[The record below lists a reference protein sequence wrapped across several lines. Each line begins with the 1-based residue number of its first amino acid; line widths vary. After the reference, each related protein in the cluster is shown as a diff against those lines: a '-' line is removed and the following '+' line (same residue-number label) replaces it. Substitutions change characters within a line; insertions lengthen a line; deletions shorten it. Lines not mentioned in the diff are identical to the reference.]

1 MANYET
7 LKAAIQQVVKTN
19 GNNEITGA
27 LLQQSL
33 LAMINS
39 LGSGYQFVDV
49 ATSATKP
56 GTPDQK
62 VFYIA
67 NGKGTYP
74 NFGGISITE
83 DEVVILYYDT
93 DWHKLLTGIASN
105 EKLSELG
112 QEVDGVNESITPT
125 WTQSKRIVES
135 GNIVSSSTS
144 FYVSDFIGVESDVTL
159 TVQGIHSYVGTQ
171 MPGIHFYDANQKHIG
186 YLYGDGNIDITG
198 KIAEL
203 DARYIRLSHYDDGT
217 YLVGDVRVTKFSEAK
232 FASAAELKTATNY
245 ITPASVASLATEF
258 SLIGTNDGIIYPS
271 KQDYIATEAYPCG
284 IGKTFRMENVAGVAL
299 SWYRIYYYLG
309 DTYVGYKQIGTTV
322 QDYTT
327 IAASGA
333 YDNVRFCFAISSGTF
348 ASTDDI
354 SVETDVPETV
364 VPVKQ
369 VVSEL
374 DERVTKIENGT
385 SYQSEIDDINNGYRV
400 PTDADFTQSIDG
412 HFKIENGSLYGKRG
426 SSDPAVMMVFNE
438 GIKAIEFEFASLWD
452 SNLISLVFGLGV
464 DTGNNKPCFAQGYLN
479 TSARPNDAGSVIN
492 KDYDGNASAGQATSI
507 WGQGHGS
514 GDYRNPQAKPYAV
527 AVGDKCR
534 IELIDG
540 HYFKA
545 SVYNASSGC
554 WDFWWCLDTD
564 GTWNNPKMG
573 WTTRRAIGFEISFGT
588 ISTWKELIKNI
599 RIVSEGSKTSG
610 IYSELYNDFPERKQ
624 WVAIG
629 DSITEID
636 KNNGLSYVGYAQR
649 KLGFKVDNQGKG
661 GWTIYKLWRDRAT
674 AGWENAVSAINDG
687 DLVTILAGTNDFDTA
702 SFATPSS
709 DEAMDA
715 AGNPHPRF
723 GTTDPTSEDAKDPHT
738 TLGCL
743 RLMIERILTLK
754 PGARLSVFS
763 PFYREKGAPIGQ
775 TSWSK
780 LYINSDGKTIYDY
793 ADAIYSVAREY
804 NLPAYNTCRDCG
816 INALTLTTYTYD
828 DLHIGQLGGELI
840 GDYVAKRIS

>member
-1 MANYET
+1 MLSPN
-7 LKAAIQQVVKTN
+7 AIPKGSITQEMIDVSVLDAKQDVIDDLYIIREGAKI
-19 GNNEITGA
+19 GNEAFDIITSMVNA
-27 LLQQSL
+27 
-33 LAMINS
+33 
-39 LGSGYQFVDV
+39 GYLFAGI
-49 ATSATKP
+49 ATPTTGP
-56 GTPDQK
+56 GTPDAK

-67 NGKGTYP
+67 NGKGTYT
-74 NFGGISITE
+74 NFGGVSVTE
-83 DEVVILYYDT
+83 DDVAILYWDSS
-93 DWHKLLTGIASN
+93 WHKVSTGIASQ
-105 EKLSELG
+105 EKLTEL
-112 QEVDGVNESITPT
+112 N
-125 WTQSKRIVES
+125 
-135 GNIVSSSTS
+135 
-144 FYVSDFIGVESDVTL
+144 
-159 TVQGIHSYVGTQ
+159 
-171 MPGIHFYDANQKHIG
+171 
-186 YLYGDGNIDITG
+186 
-198 KIAEL
+198 
-203 DARYIRLSHYDDGT
+203 
-217 YLVGDVRVTKFSEAK
+217 
-232 FASAAELKTATNY
+232 TATNY

-258 SLIGTNDGIIYPS
+258 SLIGTNDGIVYPNH
-271 KQDYIATEAYPCG
+271 QDYIATEAYPCG

-299 SWYRIYYYLG
+299 TWHRIYYYLG
-309 DTYVGYKQIGTTV
+309 DTYVGYKELGKTI

-327 IAASGA
+327 IAASGT

-374 DERVTKIENGT
+374 DERVTELENVT
-385 SYQSEIDDINNGYRV
+385 SEINDINNGYRI

-412 HFKIENGSLYGKRG
+412 HFKIENGSLYGQKG
-426 SSDPAVMMVFNE
+426 SSDPSVMMVFNE

-464 DTGNNKPCFAQGYLN
+464 DTGNNKPCFAQAYLN
-479 TSARPNDAGSVIN
+479 TSARPNDVGFVVN
-492 KDYDGNASAGQATSI
+492 KDYDGNASAGQSTSI
-507 WGQGHGS
+507 WGQGHFS
-514 GDYRNPQAKPYAV
+514 GDYRQPQIKPYAV

-545 SVYNASSGC
+545 SVYNTSSGC

-564 GTWNNPKMG
+564 GTWNSPKMG
-573 WTTRRAIGFEISFGT
+573 WTTRRAIGFEINFAT
-588 ISTWKELIKNI
+588 IATWKELVKNI
-599 RIVSEGSKTSG
+599 RIVSEDGKTSG
-610 IYSELYNDFPERKQ
+610 IYSALYNDFPERKQ

-661 GWTIYKLWRDRAT
+661 GWSIYKLWRDRAT
-674 AGWENAVSAINDG
+674 AGWESAVSAINDG

-702 SFATPSS
+702 SFATPAT

-715 AGNPHPRF
+715 ADNPHPRF
-723 GTTDPTSEDAKDPHT
+723 GTTDPTSEGAKDPHT

-743 RLMIERILTLK
+743 RLMIERILELK

-763 PFYREKGAPIGQ
+763 PFYREKGAPIDQ
-775 TSWSK
+775 TSWNK

-816 INALTLTTYTYD
+816 INALNLSTYTYD

>member
-1 MANYET
+1 MDYEK
-7 LKAAIQQVVKTN
+7 LKEVIAKQIKEN
-19 GNNEITGA
+19 GRREITGPV
-27 LLQQSL
+27 LQAVL
-33 LAMINS
+33 MAMVDS
-39 LGSGYQFVDV
+39 LGEVYPHTYTEEQKAQARANIDALSNYDGEITKEKLSLEVQAILNDV
-49 ATSATKP
+49 ANKQNISDATLATIAKTIVGAINELFNGGVKDKSIATSKIEDGA
-56 GTPDQK
+56 
-62 VFYIA
+62 
-67 NGKGTYP
+67 
-74 NFGGISITE
+74 ITE
-83 DEVVILYYDT
+83 DKLASQSVTNAKIANASVSEEKITDNSVSTEKLKDGAITEPKLDT
-93 DWHKLLTGIASN
+93 DLLNI
-105 EKLSELG
+105 
-112 QEVDGVNESITPT
+112 IT
-125 WTQSKRIVES
+125 SA
-135 GNIVSSSTS
+135 
-144 FYVSDFIGVESDVTL
+144 
-159 TVQGIHSYVGTQ
+159 VQ
-171 MPGIHFYDANQKHIG
+171 P
-186 YLYGDGNIDITG
+186 
-198 KIAEL
+198 
-203 DARYIRLSHYDDGT
+203 
-217 YLVGDVRVTKFSEAK
+217 
-232 FASAAELKTATNY
+232 AELKTATNY

-258 SLIGTNDGIIYPS
+258 SMIGTLDGIVYPNR
-271 KQDYIATEAYPCG
+271 QNYIATEAYPCG

-309 DTYVGYKQIGTTV
+309 DTYVGYKEIGKTV

-327 IAASGA
+327 IAASGT

-354 SVETDVPETV
+354 SVETDVPEKV

-374 DERVTKIENGT
+374 DERVTELKNVT
-385 SYQSEIDDINNGYRV
+385 SETTSEIDDINNGYRV

-412 HFKIENGSLYGKRG
+412 HFKIENGSLYGKKG
-426 SSDPAVMMVFNE
+426 SSDPTVMIVFNE
-438 GIKAIEFEFASLWD
+438 GIKAIEFEIASLWD
-452 SNLISLVFGLGV
+452 SNFISLVFGLGV
-464 DTGNNKPCFAQGYLN
+464 DTGNNKPCFAQAYLN
-479 TSARPNDAGSVIN
+479 TSARPNEVGFVIN
-492 KDYDGNASAGQATSI
+492 KDYDGNASAGQSTSI
-507 WGQGHGS
+507 WGQGHYS
-514 GDYRNPQAKPYAV
+514 GDYRSPQVKPYAV

-564 GTWNNPKMG
+564 GGWNNPKMG
-573 WTTRRAIGFEISFGT
+573 WTTRRAIGFEISFAT
-588 ISTWKELIKNI
+588 IATWKELIKNI
-599 RIVSEGSKTSG
+599 RIVSEDGKSSG

-674 AGWENAVSAINDG
+674 AGWESAVSAINDG
-687 DLVTILAGTNDFDTA
+687 DLVTILAGTNDFDTD
-702 SFATPSS
+702 SLATPSS

-743 RLMIERILTLK
+743 RLMIERILELK

-775 TSWSK
+775 TSWNK